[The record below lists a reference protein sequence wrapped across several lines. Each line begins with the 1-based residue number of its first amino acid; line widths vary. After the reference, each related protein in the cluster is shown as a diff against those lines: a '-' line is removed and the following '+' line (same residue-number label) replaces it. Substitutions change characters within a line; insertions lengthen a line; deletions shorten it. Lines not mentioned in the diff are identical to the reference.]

1 MADNVTVDNG
11 DLTDYPVSSDEGAGG
26 QVQRVKLAYSA
37 DGSET
42 HVSADADGLLVNLGA
57 NNDIT
62 VTGTVAVTDNAS
74 TLSVDDGGST
84 ISVDDGGASLTV
96 DGTVAVSGTVTVD
109 LGVNN
114 DVTVTSGA
122 VTADTEL
129 PTAAALADN
138 AANPTTPTVGAA
150 GLLYDGSTWDRAPG
164 TAADGA
170 LVNLGS
176 NNDVTVTG
184 TVTVDGSGVT
194 QPVSG
199 TVTIQ
204 DGGNTITVD
213 GSVTADTELPTAA
226 ALADNAANP
235 TAPMVGANLMLFDGS
250 TWDRART
257 GVGDAASS
265 LGLVQNL
272 GMLWNGSTHDRM
284 PGSAA
289 DGALVNLGANNDV
302 TVTGTVTAN
311 LAAGTNN
318 IGDVDIASIAAGD
331 NNIGNVDVVTL
342 PSIPAGTNNIGDVDV
357 LTLPGSLTGKAEDA
371 AASSADVGVP
381 VLVVRRD
388 AASSGV
394 DTDGDY
400 AMLNVDSSGALRVT
414 GGGGGTQ
421 YQVDDVAGATDTGSL
436 TLFVRDDALAAL
448 TPADGDYTQGRTDS
462 TGALWIR
469 AAAGTASIGTLGAN
483 SGVDIGDVTINNA
496 SGAAAVNIQDGGN
509 TITVDGTVGVS
520 GTVTVDGSGVT
531 QPVSGTVTANLAAG
545 TNNIG
550 DVDVLTLP
558 GVAGVAA
565 HDAGIS
571 GNPVVVGGVSS
582 AAAPTDV
589 TADQEAV
596 RSWHLRNGAQAT
608 VITAAGA
615 LIGGDAT
622 NGLDVDVT
630 RLPALAAGTNNIG
643 DVDVLTLPSIPAGTN
658 NIGDVDVLTLPALA
672 AGTNT
677 IGLVRNKEA
686 TGTIDDAG
694 TDRTVKYVIIDAAS
708 SGDNTLL
715 AAVASRKIR
724 VLSAFIVSAGSVN
737 VRFESGAAGTALTG
751 QMNLVA
757 NTGFVLP
764 YNPHGWFETAVN
776 TLLNLELSGAISVD
790 GSLTYVE
797 VA

>member
-509 TITVDGTVGVS
+509 TITVDGTVAATQS
-520 GTVTVDGSGVT
+520 GTWNIGSVTTLPALV
-531 QPVSGTVTANLAAG
+531 AG
-545 TNNIG
+545 TANIG
-550 DVDVLTLP
+550 DVDV
-558 GVAGVAA
+558 AS
-565 HDAGIS
+565 I
-571 GNPVVVGGVSS
+571 
-582 AAAPTDV
+582 
-589 TADQEAV
+589 
-596 RSWHLRNGAQAT
+596 
-608 VITAAGA
+608 AAG
-615 LIGGDAT
+615 D
-622 NGLDVDVT
+622 
-630 RLPALAAGTNNIG
+630 NNIG
-643 DVDVLTLPSIPAGTN
+643 NVDVVTLPSIPAGTN

-677 IGLVRNKEA
+677 IGIVRNKESS
-686 TGTIDDAG
+686 GTLDDAG
-694 TDRTVKYVIIDAAS
+694 TDRTVKYAIIDAAS
-708 SGDNTLL
+708 SGDNTLV
-715 AAVASRKIR
+715 AAVASRKLR
-724 VLSAFIVSAGSVN
+724 VLSAFLVSSGSVN
-737 VRFESGAAGTALTG
+737 VRFESGAAGTALSG

-764 YNPHGWFETAVN
+764 YNPHGWFETASN
-776 TLLNLELSGAISVD
+776 TLLNLELSGATSVD

-797 VA
+797 IA